1 MATSLMPKLSKYA
14 EQLAISD
21 KRRYLKKIEDIG
33 DPYFYESCTLQANLL
48 PPMRSTDIHN
58 YFVLST
64 SFCTGE
70 RFKAYKSMDSY
81 KYFASGFVS
90 KVGGRVVG
98 DYFVVVGNVSAV
110 NLTKCMITA
119 TIILESAL

>member
-1 MATSLMPKLSKYA
+1 
-14 EQLAISD
+14 
-21 KRRYLKKIEDIG
+21 
-33 DPYFYESCTLQANLL
+33 
-48 PPMRSTDIHN
+48 
-58 YFVLST
+58 
-64 SFCTGE
+64 
-70 RFKAYKSMDSY
+70 MDSY

-119 TIILESAL
+119 TIILESALWG